1 MLNQDAQNVKSL
13 EEKELFV
20 LFAKIQST
28 NKDKDNMR
36 IAGFNI
42 QDAKRVDI
50 GLTYLYG
57 IGRSNV
63 VEILNKASVDSSK
76 RVSALSEDEQKR
88 IQKILEGYKIEG
100 DLRAEV
106 FSNVKRLKEV
116 SSYRGMRHS
125 KNLPVRGQRTRSNAR
140 TKRGK
145 RVTIGAIKKEAAVKM
160 GIIEKEKKE

>member
-1 MLNQDAQNVKSL
+1 
-13 EEKELFV
+13 
-20 LFAKIQST
+20 
-28 NKDKDNMR
+28 MR

-42 QDAKRVDI
+42 PDAKRVDI
-50 GLTYLYG
+50 GLCYLYG
-57 IGRSNV
+57 VGRNNV
-63 VEILNKASVDSSK
+63 VDILKKASVDSSK

-106 FSNVKRLKEV
+106 FSNIKRLKEV
-116 SSYRGMRHS
+116 SSYRGLRHIR
-125 KNLPVRGQRTRSNAR
+125 NLPVRGQRTRSNAR

-160 GIIEKEKKE
+160 GLIEKEKKE